1 MRTDFVTTYNAAAA
15 TFRDATR
22 VYIDALDAERKR
34 AEKALHFA
42 GLIAATE
49 VLGAAVGTAGGERG
63 DLTLAM
69 LRADEALHLEA
80 AE

>member
-22 VYIDALDAERKR
+22 VYIDALEAERKR

-49 VLGAAVGTAGGERG
+49 VLGVTPAIGERG
-63 DLTLAM
+63 DLALAM
-69 LRADEALHLEA
+69 ARADEAMILEA

>member
-1 MRTDFVTTYNAAAA
+1 MRTDFVTTYNAAAS
-15 TFRDATR
+15 TFHEATR

-49 VLGAAVGTAGGERG
+49 VLGAAVPASGERG